1 MKPDSSRDR
10 EETDHQQLAVIE
22 NFVRVSVVLD
32 EVFQAGC
39 EDECRAWEEWD
50 ENSSGSFEENGF
62 TYLLFLHRLKKSHES
77 MGQIVLEVRFGLINL
92 CKKLP
97 LMVSKFVQISSEFQR
112 YLVIEFCSRRVELC
126 MSDYPT
132 SVAPIMK
139 YSGLRTIPACTC
151 LANFTRSLACT
162 IPDECLEMSTMIE
175 REFEF
180 GKVLDFLESF
190 WFAGDQRFSWYGR

>member
-1 MKPDSSRDR
+1 MSCVSLTLFNCSNTSESSRLDIESNTTGSTSLVSAKGWLEILLYNSFDTCTSTPTSSTR
-10 EETDHQQLAVIE
+10 MGLLEAKNSLA
-22 NFVRVSVVLD
+22 SDVVVMFLIRD
-32 EVFQAGC
+32 LGVF
-39 EDECRAWEEWD
+39 E
-50 ENSSGSFEENGF
+50 
-62 TYLLFLHRLKKSHES
+62 L
-77 MGQIVLEVRFGLINL
+77 
-92 CKKLP
+92 
-97 LMVSKFVQISSEFQR
+97 ISSEFQR